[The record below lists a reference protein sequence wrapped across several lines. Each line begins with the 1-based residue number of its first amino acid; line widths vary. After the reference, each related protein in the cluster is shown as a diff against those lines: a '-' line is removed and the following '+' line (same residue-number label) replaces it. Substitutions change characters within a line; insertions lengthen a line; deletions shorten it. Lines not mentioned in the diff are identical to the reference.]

1 MEGPGIKMNMTPAHP
16 GLFIQTEII
25 DELGLDTAQIAA
37 ILGVAEAVV
46 CALVNQQ
53 TRLSPELALRLEKAF
68 DLQMDLLL
76 PVQAWYDAVQ
86 LRARWDEAP
95 VERYQPG

>member
-1 MEGPGIKMNMTPAHP
+1 MNMTPAHP

-37 ILGVAEAVV
+37 ILGVAEAAV

-53 TRLSPELALRLEKAF
+53 TRLSPEMALWLEQAF
-68 DLQMDLLL
+68 DLKMDLLL
-76 PVQAWYDAVQ
+76 PIQAWYDAVPP
-86 LRARWDEAP
+86 RARWDEAP
-95 VERYQPG
+95 VERCQPG